1 MTFCARNLPNMVDH
15 FKAGSLLVTSAD
27 RPEVLVAASLAVM
40 NGIEIGA
47 ILLTGGYKIDSSI
60 AKLCQQAFETGVPVF
75 RIEGNTWQTALS
87 LQSFSLEVPVDDK
100 ERIAAIKEYM
110 ASKFNVGFIDEVSKA
125 ATRARRLSPAAFR
138 YQLTEYARQ
147 AKNALFYLKEMSLVL

>member
-1 MTFCARNLPNMVDH
+1 M
-15 FKAGSLLVTSAD
+15 
-27 RPEVLVAASLAVM
+27 
-40 NGIEIGA
+40 
-47 ILLTGGYKIDSSI
+47 
-60 AKLCQQAFETGVPVF
+60 PVF

-138 YQLTEYARQ
+138 YQLPNMPVKR
-147 AKNALFYLKEMSLVL
+147 KNALFYLKEMSLVL